1 MFLERC
7 FGQSDKL
14 VTAPMHGSYTVVQPI
29 EMPDREIADNPP
41 LVRRFCAIK
50 DHLFSDLAEEAVI
63 LSLKNGKYYGVNQV
77 GASIWSIIQQA
88 TTLAD
93 IESRLM
99 DEYEVDETTCRAE
112 VALFLETMI
121 REKLINV
128 IDE

>member
-1 MFLERC
+1 
-7 FGQSDKL
+7 
-14 VTAPMHGSYTVVQPI
+14 MHGSYTVVQPL
-29 EMPDREIADNPP
+29 EMPDREIADTPP
-41 LVRRFCAIK
+41 LVRRYCAIK
-50 DHLFSDLAEEAVI
+50 DHLFSDLPEEVVI

-99 DEYEVDETTCRAE
+99 DEYEVEETTCRAE